1 VPTTLGT
8 VPGVQDGIPL
18 FRNAA
23 WHTYNW
29 ANYGPVY
36 AGGAFTAVSTS
47 AQTGTTAQINFT
59 PQFAGRAR
67 VEYSAGGKGDRILS
81 AVVACSAGTPT
92 SIPLYNLQ
100 PSTQYVFLLVQ
111 YATLTDQTGQTLV
124 QTGYSD
130 QYSFATTGAGQ
141 AAPIISQVQVV
152 LSGGAGNRTATITWM
167 TDVPCLNEVNYG
179 ATVSYGSAK
188 NDTTTPPG
196 QRGATVSIGKLTPGN
211 TYHYQ
216 CWSQGRDYAHG
227 AIATTADNTFVA

>member
-1 VPTTLGT
+1 MPA
-8 VPGVQDGIPL
+8 VPGALGVQSGIPL
-18 FRNAA
+18 FRTYE

-36 AGGAFTAVSTS
+36 AQQAFSAVSAS

-59 PQFAGRAR
+59 PQFGGRAR
-67 VEYSAGGKGDRILS
+67 VEYSVGGRGSRQLS
-81 AVVACSAGTPT
+81 SVVACTSGTPT
-92 SIPLYNLQ
+92 SITLYNLQ
-100 PSTQYVFLLVQ
+100 PSTQYIFIIVQ
-111 YATLTDQTGQTLV
+111 YATLTDQTGMNLV

-141 AAPIISQVQVV
+141 STPVISNVQVS

-179 ATVSYGSAK
+179 ATLSYGSTAS
-188 NDTTTPPG
+188 DTQTPAN